1 MRIIVHR
8 EIGMGHLFDAYNAS
22 ARVTIDCVV
31 HKTEEKQEMTAFY
44 LTQTGPGVRGA
55 FHSQD
60 Q

>member
-1 MRIIVHR
+1 MHR